1 MIGYDKMFL
10 VLNILMHKKFCTL
23 LFRIHGGHD
32 NEVVIMESMMLTNVW
47 VENNEFHP
55 RTGAGAALDQQHSR

>member
-1 MIGYDKMFL
+1 M
-10 VLNILMHKKFCTL
+10 N
-23 LFRIHGGHD
+23 
-32 NEVVIMESMMLTNVW
+32 VVIMESMMLTNVW